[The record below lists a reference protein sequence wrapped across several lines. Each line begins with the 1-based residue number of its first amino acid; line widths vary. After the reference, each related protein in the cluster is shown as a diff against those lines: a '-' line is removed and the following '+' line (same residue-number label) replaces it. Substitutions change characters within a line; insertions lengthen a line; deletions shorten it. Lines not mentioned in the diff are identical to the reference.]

1 MKAALLISGY
11 LRSFKLNVKNIQDF
25 ILNNFDDV
33 DIFLHITK
41 NENNEDKYLN
51 IQNLSESI
59 EYINKILNP
68 KIILCEENKKFVED
82 KKINDLY
89 NTWYKFYTLNK
100 LKQNE
105 EELFGKYDIVIKSR
119 PDLQLVDIKFKFDNL
134 DSNSIIIPKESKI
147 DKTKLLNP
155 EDPYICDIFAYGPSS
170 AMDNYFNVYL
180 KLEKLISKCG
190 HIPETVLYYYLKDS
204 GLNIIN
210 SDIEYNVI
218 LSQCNLFAICGDSGS
233 GKSTLAGLLKTY
245 FSNSFLLE
253 CDRYHKWERNDPNW
267 SSMTHLNPEAN
278 YIAKMNED
286 IFNLK
291 IGNTIYQV
299 DYDHSNGKFTEKQ
312 TIDSS
317 DNIIVC
323 GLHSLYN
330 DCHGVYNF
338 SIFMD
343 TDDILKYEW
352 KKKRDTS
359 KRGYSDKEIQKQI
372 DNRKNDYKIYIDPQ
386 KYKSDIII
394 NFFYDE
400 KSLNNDKISL
410 KILISKKHNILNFL
424 QIFSEYNIPFKFK
437 LNGEYSEFY
446 FNSYLSCP
454 LWNSSIKM
462 PHNYYSYILFLI
474 LNLK

>member
-11 LRSFKLNVKNIQDF
+11 LRSFKLNVKNIQNF

-51 IQNLSESI
+51 IQTLSESI

-68 KIILCEENKKFVED
+68 KVIICEENKKFVED
-82 KKINDLY
+82 KKINNLY
-89 NTWYKFYTLNK
+89 NKWYKFYTLNK

-119 PDLQLVDIKFKFDNL
+119 PDLQLIDIEFKLDQLNSDN
-134 DSNSIIIPKESKI
+134 IIIPKDSKI

-155 EDPYICDIFAYGPSS
+155 EDSYICDIFAYGSS
-170 AMDNYFNVYL
+170 CAMDKYFNIYL
-180 KLEKLISKCG
+180 KLEKIIEKCG
-190 HIPETVLYYYLKDS
+190 YIPETVLYHYLQESD
-204 GLNIIN
+204 LNIIK
-210 SDIEYNVI
+210 SDIKYNVI

-233 GKSTLAGLLKTY
+233 GKSTLADLLKIY

-291 IGNTIYQV
+291 IGNTIYHV
-299 DYDHSNGKFTEKQ
+299 DYDHTTGKFTEKQ
-312 TIDSS
+312 KIDSS

-330 DCHGVYNF
+330 EHHDIYDF

-343 TDDILKYEW
+343 TDDKLKYEW
-352 KKKRDTS
+352 KKKRDIV
-359 KRGYSDKEIQKQI
+359 KRGYTEKQIQKQI

-394 NFFYDE
+394 NFFYDTN
-400 KSLNNDKISL
+400 SLNDDKISL
-410 KILISKKHNILNFL
+410 KILINTKYNILNFL
-424 QIFSEYNIPFKFK
+424 EIFTNYNIPFKFK
-437 LNGEYSEFY
+437 LNGNYSEFY
-446 FNSYLSCP
+446 FNSYIDSD
-454 LWNSSIKM
+454 LWVDNSKM
-462 PHNYYSYILFLI
+462 PHKYYSYILFLI